1 MSRNFSNSINLQ
13 KNELQNAAIQNL
25 AADPAS
31 PVKGQIYFNT
41 VTNKKRTYNGTTW
54 DEDVFSAG
62 VGNVNQTTASAAAGR
77 VKVSGGADRTITDY
91 AGGAGLLKTTDAN
104 GTLATATAGT
114 DYVTAASSN
123 AFTNK
128 TLDAQATGNTVSN
141 LTTTNFAAGIVVST
155 VTAGSTNS
163 QFPTALGVYNA
174 IQAGFDANDA
184 MQFKGGI
191 DASTNPNYPAANAGW
206 TYKIT
211 VAGLIGGA
219 SGVAVT
225 PGDTL
230 YCTVDGS
237 AAGNQA
243 TVGANWIIVQANV
256 DAATTTVQGLTT
268 LATLTEAEAKTLS
281 TKTVTPAALANF
293 TIKRTF
299 TLGDAA
305 AVSFPLA
312 HNLGS
317 TDVIFQARDIATND
331 IIEPGV
337 SSSTTS
343 TLTLTFTPAP
353 ALNSVRVVVIG

>member
-1 MSRNFSNSINLQ
+1 MPRNYSTPINLQ

-25 AADPAS
+25 ATDPAA

-41 VTNKKRTYNGTTW
+41 VTNKKRTYNGTSW
-54 DEDVFSAG
+54 DEDVFAAG
-62 VGNVNQTTASAAAGR
+62 VGNVTQASNSGAAGR
-77 VKVSGGADRTITDY
+77 VKISNAADRSITDY
-91 AGGAGLLKTTDAN
+91 AGGAGLLKTTDAV
-104 GTLATATAGT
+104 GTLGTATPGS
-114 DYVTAASSN
+114 DYVTGASSN
-123 AFTNK
+123 TFTNK
-128 TLDAQATGNTVSN
+128 TLDASATGNTV
-141 LTTTNFAAGIVVST
+141 LGLATTNFAAGVIVST
-155 VTAGSTNS
+155 ITSGSTNS
-163 QFPTALGVYNA
+163 QVPTALGVYNFV
-174 IQAGFDANDA
+174 QAGFDANDA

-219 SGVAVT
+219 AGVAVT

-230 YCTVDGS
+230 YCTVDSS

-268 LATLTEAEAKTLS
+268 LATLAEAEAKTVAN
-281 TKTVTPAALANF
+281 KAVTPAALANF
-293 TIKRTF
+293 TVKRTF
-299 TLGDAA
+299 TIGDGALT
-305 AVSFPLA
+305 SFALA

-317 TDVIFQARDIATND
+317 TDVIFQARDVSTND

-337 SSSTTS
+337 SSSTNS
-343 TLTLTFTPAP
+343 TLTLSFTPAP